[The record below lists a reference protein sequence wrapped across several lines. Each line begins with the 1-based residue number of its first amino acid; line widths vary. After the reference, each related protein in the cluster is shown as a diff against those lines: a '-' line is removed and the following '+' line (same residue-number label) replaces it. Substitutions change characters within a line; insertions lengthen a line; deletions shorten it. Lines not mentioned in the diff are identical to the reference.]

1 MNPGTGH
8 TQQSASDIY
17 KEIDMDRLKAKK
29 DYKQAKR
36 PMGVYGIRN
45 TQNGKSYVGF
55 STDLQ
60 ARINRQKTEL
70 KFGSHRNK
78 ELLGEWKSFGES
90 CFEFEILDELDHDEN
105 SKADPVEELRILCEM
120 WIRKI
125 EKAGGL
131 VVNL

>member
-1 MNPGTGH
+1 MDKIK
-8 TQQSASDIY
+8 AKREY
-17 KEIDMDRLKAKK
+17 KE
-29 DYKQAKR
+29 AKR
-36 PMGVYGIRN
+36 PMGVYRILN

>member
-1 MNPGTGH
+1 
-8 TQQSASDIY
+8 
-17 KEIDMDRLKAKK
+17 MDRSKAKK

-36 PMGVYGIRN
+36 PMGVYRILN
-45 TQNGKSYVGF
+45 TRNGKSYVGF

-60 ARINRQKTEL
+60 ARVNRQKTEL
-70 KFGSHRNK
+70 KFGSHRNT
-78 ELLGEWKSFGES
+78 ELLGEWKSLGKS

-120 WIRKI
+120 WMHKI

-131 VVNL
+131 VVTL